1 MKLKLTII
9 AAMAIILV
17 AACEKAKEP
26 VDYVNPY
33 IGNVS
38 HLLVPTFPT
47 VHLPNSMLR
56 VFPKRW
62 DYTTERIDGFPIIV
76 TSHRETSPFTLSV
89 TQGEPAPV
97 VSYAYDR
104 EKITPY
110 SYEVTV
116 ADGDIDVEFAVSHQS
131 AIYRISFLKDG
142 RSALIMNSANGV
154 MNVDGNVI
162 TGTQVIQDQ
171 TTVYLY
177 METAQTPVSTG
188 FLNPACVTMT
198 FDERTVDVRYG
209 VSFISIEQAK
219 NNLRREIQDYD
230 LDAVKAAGRKI
241 WNDVLGRM
249 EVKAVTMTTRQYS
262 THHTTVTS
270 NVPYA

>member
-230 LDAVKAAGRKI
+230 LDAVKAAGRK
-241 WNDVLGRM
+241 
-249 EVKAVTMTTRQYS
+249 T
-262 THHTTVTS
+262 
-270 NVPYA
+270 

>member
-1 MKLKLTII
+1 MKPRLTII
-9 AAMAIILV
+9 AAMAIALT

-26 VDYVNPY
+26 VDYVDPY

-97 VSYAYDR
+97 VSYSYDR

-116 ADGDIDVEFAVSHQS
+116 ADGDIDVEFAVSHHILS
-131 AIYRISFLKDG
+131 FDKLSLASSVSSLTSSSPPINPPVNNCSYSCCSFEISWLSFIASLCFL
-142 RSALIMNSANGV
+142 SSAN
-154 MNVDGNVI
+154 
-162 TGTQVIQDQ
+162 
-171 TTVYLY
+171 
-177 METAQTPVSTG
+177 
-188 FLNPACVTMT
+188 
-198 FDERTVDVRYG
+198 
-209 VSFISIEQAK
+209 
-219 NNLRREIQDYD
+219 
-230 LDAVKAAGRKI
+230 
-241 WNDVLGRM
+241 
-249 EVKAVTMTTRQYS
+249 
-262 THHTTVTS
+262 
-270 NVPYA
+270 